1 VFLIKRTAGLPGLS
15 HSTPQA
21 RNFSWLYRQLS
32 EPELPEVEGKRVG
45 DTPFAYVADL
55 DGDEIEIWFE

>member
-1 VFLIKRTAGLPGLS
+1 
-15 HSTPQA
+15 
-21 RNFSWLYRQLS
+21 LYRQLS